1 MRSRGPVFALSMVLL
16 TFFLLNASSFAIP
29 ALSRQYGTSCTTCP
43 GMRASNSTY
52 YQTPVG
58 APGTVPTPD
67 IPRTE
72 QRSERQKGDSR

>member
-29 ALSRQYGTSCTTCP
+29 ALSRQYGTSCTTCQSI
-43 GMRASNSTY
+43 RASDNN
-52 YQTPVG
+52 YQTSVG
-58 APGTVPTPD
+58 APGTVRTPD

-72 QRSERQKGDSR
+72 QRSGEQKGDSR

>member
-1 MRSRGPVFALSMVLL
+1 MRSRGPVFALKVVLL

-29 ALSRQYGTSCTTCP
+29 ALSRQYGTSCTTCQYT
-43 GMRASNSTY
+43 RASDHN
-52 YQTPVG
+52 YQTSVG